1 MSQENVEIV
10 RKAFEIVNAREV
22 PEDLIEP
29 DIQIQNV
36 RTAVTDKLYVG
47 PEGIRDWQEDFLAVM
62 DETAR
67 FRIDQVLAHEGDV
80 VVVRL
85 QLVGHGRASG
95 APLDMRWWN
104 VCWIRN
110 GRIARSVSYSHRGEA
125 LEAAGLSE

>member
-1 MSQENVEIV
+1 MSEENVEIV
-10 RKAFEIVNAREV
+10 QKAVEIINAREV

-36 RTAVTDKLYVG
+36 PTAVTDNLYAG
-47 PEGIRDWQEDFLAVM
+47 AEGIREWQEDFLAVM

-67 FRIDQVLAHEGDV
+67 FGIDEVLAHEGDV
-80 VVVRL
+80 VVARF

-95 APLDMRWWN
+95 APLDLRWFV
-104 VCWIRN
+104 VCWVRD
-110 GRIARSVSYSHRGEA
+110 GRIARIESYASRREA